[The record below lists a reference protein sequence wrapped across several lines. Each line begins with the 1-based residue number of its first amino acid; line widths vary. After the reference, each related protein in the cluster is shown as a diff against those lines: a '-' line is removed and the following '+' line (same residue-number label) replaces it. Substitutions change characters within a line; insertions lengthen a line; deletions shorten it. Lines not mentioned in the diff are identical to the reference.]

1 MKRILTILALALCAG
16 AGIAQAE
23 VTGLDQRYGL
33 AMIRVK
39 GNGLEPVIQ
48 KCSDLEKEGVLP
60 LGEHL
65 RDVSECVTIVAN
77 ESAPSEVSSGE
88 ESKRWLAQE
97 MNNSQQGRLLR
108 FPFVSYPKYAE
119 RAQARPA
126 VVPVAARMP
135 ATTRAVENSEAE
147 RNRAGWFKAE
157 EETVR
162 RGALILEG
170 AKKRIALERK
180 MRRLREVDQR
190 LNKKIIGL
198 EKEKKALAG
207 QVSRLNRELGILK
220 ERLSREVERVR
231 GLESSRFSNPLTLW
245 GPWWW
250 ILVAAALVALAVAVA
265 LHFQSRKESEMTS
278 GRYIDRVDQL
288 LDEIKAFREDAVGA
302 RKIAAEMETELELL
316 DLNKP
321 YIFEFKDDELGD
333 RKIIFTKERIEKND
347 GRRCV
352 VLVSPFVVSDR
363 RIHFYGD
370 KRPLAHHVREC
381 LKSGIPLAA

>member
-1 MKRILTILALALCAG
+1 MKRILAIVAALSLCAG

-135 ATTRAVENSEAE
+135 ATARAVENSEAE

-180 MRRLREVDQR
+180 MRRLREIDR
-190 LNKKIIGL
+190 KLS
-198 EKEKKALAG
+198 EKLKAESA
-207 QVSRLNRELGILK
+207 RANRA
-220 ERLSREVERVR
+220 EVEKDVIVRNLKTVTDERDNLRTQATILNVRVR
-231 GLESSRFSNPLTLW
+231 NLQWKNWLLVGIGVLLL
-245 GPWWW
+245 
-250 ILVAAALVALAVAVA
+250 LLVAAVAAALTFASRRSRGEAPDDYIKRIDELQEEIRQKDRELERLQAANRIGQVDKYFLEEDPDVRASFRVLAVMKKC
-265 LHFQSRKESEMTS
+265 LGCESE
-278 GRYIDRVDQL
+278 D
-288 LDEIKAFREDAVGA
+288 
-302 RKIAAEMETELELL
+302 
-316 DLNKP
+316 
-321 YIFEFKDDELGD
+321 
-333 RKIIFTKERIEKND
+333 IIEGNERRHLYNSH
-347 GRRCV
+347 RPHAP
-352 VLVSPFVVSDR
+352 SPN
-363 RIHFYGD
+363 
-370 KRPLAHHVREC
+370 
-381 LKSGIPLAA
+381 